1 MHLGRLGVCSKGL
14 LQYKANFTTICKI
27 SLQQISLFY
36 NLILESLCSNRLS
49 YWRSLVSFSGKFTHS
64 EGGVLQTENSDV
76 VLKVPPG
83 AVPQGKVYNIKGQSL
98 LSSDVEV

>member
-1 MHLGRLGVCSKGL
+1 M
-14 LQYKANFTTICKI
+14 
-27 SLQQISLFY
+27 
-36 NLILESLCSNRLS
+36 
-49 YWRSLVSFSGKFTHS
+49 VSFSGQFTHS

-83 AVPQGKVYNIKGQSL
+83 AVPKGKVYNIKGQSL